1 MSSTMTTTSPSIKF
15 LTLIF
20 HLDLNCKLNTY
31 SFIQRFLKCFSQI
44 VNFFQWD
51 NGDKLFSISRSAR
64 SEMLN
69 PVISIEGV
77 RSISS
82 TLEDSAETCLLFITD
97 STSIKAVDN
106 CSGEKRAKQNCRL
119 RMVFGIL
126 MRLSQLPPWLGALG
140 GMNFQSIPNL
150 DACFT
155 ISYAF

>member
-69 PVISIEGV
+69 PVISIEG
-77 RSISS
+77 I
-82 TLEDSAETCLLFITD
+82 
-97 STSIKAVDN
+97 
-106 CSGEKRAKQNCRL
+106 RL
-119 RMVFGIL
+119 RL
-126 MRLSQLPPWLGALG
+126 KQLTTALEK
-140 GMNFQSIPNL
+140 NEPNKIV
-150 DACFT
+150 D
-155 ISYAF
+155 